1 MGEKEYCRFHVD
13 NQVLLGI
20 AQKLHSKTLKQ
31 TYLFSSLMSSP
42 VQKTKLLPIENT
54 QRCPQ
59 LILCSQLFHLCFP
72 LNGRSYS
79 LHLLLLLEYYLENG
93 KFPNVDRYFSLW
105 NFKDTLIFAFML
117 HYYKNDRI
125 FSCERSAM
133 YQ

>member
-54 QRCPQ
+54 
-59 LILCSQLFHLCFP
+59 
-72 LNGRSYS
+72 
-79 LHLLLLLEYYLENG
+79 
-93 KFPNVDRYFSLW
+93 
-105 NFKDTLIFAFML
+105 
-117 HYYKNDRI
+117 
-125 FSCERSAM
+125 
-133 YQ
+133 